1 MKLDDYMGF
10 EIHVSEKTGRFSA
23 VQIKQTDRGY
33 TERVE
38 VLTDRASLDTL
49 RTEIKKMLA
58 IKKTAVI
65 LVRYGRDAHLGE
77 ITSVKENR
85 GHYHPHMFRVSYKDE
100 DGKGTWEEVEPG
112 SANLFPATPE
122 NLEHL
127 KAVGQLEFQI
137 KQINNAIRARL
148 DQMKGMIKLED
159 VLPKEAKKE

>member
-23 VQIKQTDRGY
+23 VQIRQTDGGY
-33 TERVE
+33 TVRVE
-38 VLTDRASLDTL
+38 VLTDRASLDGL

-58 IKKTAVI
+58 IKKIKVI
-65 LVRYGRDAHLGE
+65 LVRHDRYAYLGE
-77 ITSVKENR
+77 ITSVKENK
-85 GHYHPHMFRVSYKDE
+85 GHYRPHMFRVSYKDG
-100 DGKGTWEEVEPG
+100 DGLGTWEEVEPG

-137 KQINNAIRARL
+137 GQINNAIRARL
-148 DQMKGMIKLED
+148 DQMKGVIKLED
-159 VLPKEAKKE
+159 VQPKEAVK